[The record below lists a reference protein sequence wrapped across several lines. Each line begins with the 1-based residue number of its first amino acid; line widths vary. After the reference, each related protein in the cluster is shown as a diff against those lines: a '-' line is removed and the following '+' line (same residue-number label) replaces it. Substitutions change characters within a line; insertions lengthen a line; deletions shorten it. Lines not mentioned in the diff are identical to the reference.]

1 MQRFKLTP
9 QSTIFSSF
17 KDAKG
22 NATFYRKRKAR
33 IIHLSNIFIHCI
45 LQWRRVYRGERLQQ
59 SPLPQATYIPEVETV
74 DW

>member
-33 IIHLSNIFIHCI
+33 IIHLSNIFK
-45 LQWRRVYRGERLQQ
+45 
-59 SPLPQATYIPEVETV
+59 PLYSAVAKSVQR
-74 DW
+74 